1 MSNVLEN
8 LFYSKVGQS
17 LISAMGVKPA
27 LELNRYD
34 AEVPWVNGKVLL
46 ATSPSSALTELL
58 NSLELEFDVI
68 TNQDEKNTEMAKYN
82 AALLD
87 ATTFTTTQD
96 LTQLKSFYARAGKL
110 LNKSAHMVTLGI
122 SPSTIENLEPSS
134 IEKAAVME
142 GLNGFTRS
150 LAKEYGRKAITA
162 NVLYCDAINQDV
174 ATPLNFLLSNKATYI
189 SGQPLYVQAGA
200 TAQPLNL
207 NKPLAGKV
215 ALVTGAAQG
224 IGAAIAQTLSRDGAH
239 IIGLDIP
246 PAKDALEATLATL
259 NGTAVATDI
268 TSEQAVT
275 DIIDALDGKQLDI
288 VVHNAGVT
296 RDKTLGRM
304 PEHFWDMAININLLA
319 PMMVTEGLEKQN
331 VLSDQARIICISS
344 ISGIAGNVG
353 QTNYSASKSGVA
365 GYVRKQA
372 KAWKNTG
379 KTINAIA
386 PGFIETQ
393 MTDDIPF
400 MTREIGR
407 RMNSMSQGGKP
418 QDVAEGVA
426 LFAQPSSHGLN
437 GQVLRVCGQ
446 SLIGA

>member
-1 MSNVLEN
+1 M
-8 LFYSKVGQS
+8 
-17 LISAMGVKPA
+17 SAMGVKPA
-27 LELNRYD
+27 LELNRYQNQ
-34 AEVPWVNGKVLL
+34 VPWVNGKVLL
-46 ATSPSSALTELL
+46 AAKPSQALNELL
-58 NSLELEFDVI
+58 SSLELEFDVF
-68 TNQDEKNTEMAKYN
+68 TADDTEAPNKYN

-87 ATTFTTTQD
+87 ATEFANTQD
-96 LTQLKSFYARAGKL
+96 LTELKTFFARASKL
-110 LNKSAHMVTLGI
+110 LNNSAHMVTLGI
-122 SPSTIENLEPSS
+122 SPSTLENLSAQD

-142 GLNGFTRS
+142 ALNGFTRS

-174 ATPLNFLLSNKATYI
+174 ATPLNFLLSDKATYI
-189 SGQPLYVQAGA
+189 SGQPLYVQAGSQA
-200 TAQPLNL
+200 SPLNL
-207 NKPLAGKV
+207 NKPLTGKV

-246 PAKDALEATLATL
+246 PAKDALEASLVAL

-268 TSEQAVT
+268 TSEQAVQ
-275 DIIDALDGKQLDI
+275 DIIAALDGKQLDI

-319 PMMVTEGLEKQN
+319 PMMVTQGLDTQN
-331 VLSDQARIICISS
+331 VLSDQARIVCISS

-372 KAWKNTG
+372 KAWKGTG

-426 LFAQPSSHGLN
+426 LFAQPSSQGLN